1 MPEAHS
7 SRVQALKSS
16 LAKMAYRPSGW
27 RALAIFLIILAFSI
41 PSLIWFGRHWTLY
54 VDSTEYLILG
64 GNLISGQGY
73 TQLDGQPYTDRGPI
87 LPGLIGFLTLFFG
100 RNTESL
106 AWGIRLLALANSVL
120 SYFLVKRISGP
131 LAGLLAAMLVALF
144 SYTATI
150 TEAFNIDAVLL
161 TLYLLALLTLLV
173 AAQSDSRRLA
183 FLSGLLLGTSILT
196 KESAFASLPVALLA
210 ALFLGWN
217 LRGVSCHYAGVV
229 LVCLPWWV
237 WVWAVSG
244 EIYLVGSL
252 PTGLRA
258 PAVVAVVGTVGLA
271 LGLYASGVVARF
283 LASARRQLWVGWSL
297 VVAWIV
303 LMSGLLLSISVALSD
318 SSFGMVWHYLVDKL
332 AAYTPLWPLL
342 LVAGGYAT
350 WKAAQGS
357 PLWQFYAAT
366 LAVQLPVCLLVTI
379 EGFSLRQF
387 LVPQVLL
394 LCALAVLVVESCDA
408 AVRRRESR
416 ELATNWAIAAV
427 AASLSIVL
435 LLTMVGHVRLL
446 LGEPEKWSSLDRT
459 SRVRPE
465 DVRALRSIRKMD
477 RWMKTNVPEGEKIFV
492 VATYDDY
499 QAFLDGGRHEW
510 ASLQFDCKVG
520 RRNLTGNGCV
530 PGEAIAEAPPKPT
543 VWFSMEEDC
552 RAIALSTPTVMKQM
566 EQNNSDY
573 LLVSDQ
579 SWYPAILGSVPY
591 LSNSGEFEIAHA
603 ERSGEQKRTGSTQ
616 AFVLLKRTE
625 EVPHPTPTRMN
636 AETVNRL
643 VECEKSEGSK
653 SAQEVRS
660 KFPNGIAL
668 VPTSGRGPESDD
680 EAKINARANKTIKE
694 IFR

>member
-1 MPEAHS
+1 
-7 SRVQALKSS
+7 
-16 LAKMAYRPSGW
+16 
-27 RALAIFLIILAFSI
+27 
-41 PSLIWFGRHWTLY
+41 
-54 VDSTEYLILG
+54 
-64 GNLISGQGY
+64 
-73 TQLDGQPYTDRGPI
+73 
-87 LPGLIGFLTLFFG
+87 
-100 RNTESL
+100 
-106 AWGIRLLALANSVL
+106 
-120 SYFLVKRISGP
+120 
-131 LAGLLAAMLVALF
+131 
-144 SYTATI
+144 
-150 TEAFNIDAVLL
+150 
-161 TLYLLALLTLLV
+161 
-173 AAQSDSRRLA
+173 
-183 FLSGLLLGTSILT
+183 
-196 KESAFASLPVALLA
+196 
-210 ALFLGWN
+210 
-217 LRGVSCHYAGVV
+217 
-229 LVCLPWWV
+229 
-237 WVWAVSG
+237 
-244 EIYLVGSL
+244 
-252 PTGLRA
+252 
-258 PAVVAVVGTVGLA
+258 
-271 LGLYASGVVARF
+271 
-283 LASARRQLWVGWSL
+283 
-297 VVAWIV
+297 
-303 LMSGLLLSISVALSD
+303 
-318 SSFGMVWHYLVDKL
+318 
-332 AAYTPLWPLL
+332 
-342 LVAGGYAT
+342 
-350 WKAAQGS
+350 
-357 PLWQFYAAT
+357 
-366 LAVQLPVCLLVTI
+366 
-379 EGFSLRQF
+379 
-387 LVPQVLL
+387 

-477 RWMKTNVPEGEKIFV
+477 RWMKTNVPEGEKVFV

-552 RAIALSTPTVMKQM
+552 RAIALSTPTLMKQM

-579 SWYPAILGSVPY
+579 SWYPAISGSVPY
-591 LSNSGEFEIAHA
+591 LSNSGAFEIAHA

-625 EVPHPTPTRMN
+625 EVPHPTPTRMS

-643 VECEKSEGSK
+643 VKCEKSEGSK

-668 VPTSGRGPESDD
+668 VPTSGRGPKSDD
-680 EAKINARANKTIKE
+680 EAKINARANKAIEE